1 MVISAGYE
9 LHPEA
14 CAYLEHLRTPTSSVN
29 TERTYAGRVA
39 LYLSYC
45 AERGID
51 WTCPTLGQLSAFLH
65 WLVEEPLPP
74 KGRVAPAEP
83 RYREEKTANDILST
97 TARFLDF
104 CSTRG
109 WVELEVVNML
119 WEPKFLRHL
128 PPGYDAG
135 EDGQFRVIRARTIK
149 FQVAVEGYEWLSSE
163 QIETLIGLTRN
174 ARDRFLITLLA
185 ATGARI
191 GEVLGLRRE
200 DMHFLSDSRVLGCYE
215 RGPHVHIRRRVNNSN
230 GALAKSRRP
239 RSVPVEIEV
248 IGLYSHY
255 QHERDTVAEAA
266 ESDMVFVNLFRQP
279 LGEPMKYHG
288 AKDLFDRLAKKASF
302 TARPHMLRHS
312 AATRWIRDG
321 IDRDVVQDL
330 LGHVSS
336 QSMEP
341 YIHSTSE
348 ERREAVERG
357 AAHRRVSS

>member
-1 MVISAGYE
+1 MISAGYE

-14 CAYLEHLRTPTSSVN
+14 CAYLENLRGPASSVN
-29 TERTYAGRVA
+29 TQRTYAGRVA

-51 WTCPTLGQLSAFLH
+51 WTCPTLGQLSAFLY
-65 WLVEEPLPP
+65 WLVEKPLPP

-109 WVELEVVNML
+109 WVALEVVNLL
-119 WEPKFLRHL
+119 WEPKFLRQL

-135 EDGQFRVIRARTIK
+135 EDDQFRVVRFRTIK
-149 FQVAVEGYEWLSSE
+149 FRVAVQGYEWLSAA
-163 QIETLIGLTRN
+163 QIETVIGLTRN
-174 ARDRFLITLLA
+174 ARDRFLVMLLA

-200 DMHFLSDSRVLGCYE
+200 DMHFLSDSRMLGCYE
-215 RGPHVHIRRRVNNSN
+215 RGPHVHIRRRVNNAN
-230 GALAKSRRP
+230 GALAKSRKS
-239 RSVPVEIEV
+239 RSVPVETDV
-248 IGLYSHY
+248 VGLYAEY
-255 QHERDTVAEAA
+255 QHERSAVAEAA

-279 LGEPMKYHG
+279 LGASMKYHG
-288 AKDLFDRLAKKASF
+288 AKGLFDRLAKKAGF
-302 TARPHMLRHS
+302 AARPHMLRHS
-312 AATRWIRDG
+312 AATRWVRG
-321 IDRDVVQDL
+321 GVDRDVVQDL

-348 ERREAVERG
+348 ERREAVKRG
-357 AAHRRVSS
+357 AAHRKAGS